1 MGSSEEKMERCLGW
15 REAGMSPFRRRTV
28 PSAKPI
34 AICPRLSSAAN
45 AEIWQDQKQREG
57 GGRVQ
62 GREERE
68 C

>member
-1 MGSSEEKMERCLGW
+1 
-15 REAGMSPFRRRTV
+15 MSPFRRRTV

-34 AICPRLSSAAN
+34 AICPRLSSTAN

-57 GGRVQ
+57 GGGVQ